1 MLNPAVSN
9 ARTLP
14 AAPGWTRLLTPSL
27 SDLLFIALLLWLLIF
42 TNSGAPAGLL
52 QDAGAGVHIRTGD
65 WILSNHAVPRVD
77 PFSFS
82 KPGGPWFAW
91 EWLTDVFFALL
102 NQVWGLKGLVLF
114 SGAALALVCCLIV
127 RHMVV
132 AGANALAALVV
143 MHAVIAAGSVH
154 FLARPHIFTL
164 LFLAG
169 SFYFIDQDRR
179 NPTKLLW
186 LLVPLTAVWANLHG
200 GFTGIILT
208 LGALAAGSV
217 LELNWRRAARY
228 ASLGAGCLG
237 ASLLNPYGYH
247 LHEHVVEFLRA
258 GWIRGIVLE
267 FQPPR
272 LDTAPGVYFE
282 VLLFLG
288 VAMAA
293 KLAYEKRFAE
303 MLAILMWAHAAMT
316 SVRHVPIF
324 AFLIAPYLAVEL
336 TTLMR
341 RASDASAD
349 PKSLFGILSQLGD
362 EHRPGLLR
370 TSLVVPALLL
380 ALFTFSCGFTYPT
393 DFPELKYP
401 ATALEKHADL
411 IGHTRLYTTD
421 AWGDYLIY
429 RNYPQQRVFFDGR
442 TDYYGEHLTH
452 DYETLLNGFPGWNDV
467 LNKYAI
473 ESVLLPPDS
482 ALGTLLKDKPE
493 WKQVDAT
500 DSYQL
505 LTRSPPT

>member
-9 ARTLP
+9 ATPRSPLP
-14 AAPGWTRLLTPSL
+14 HAGPALLAPSL

-82 KPGGPWFAW
+82 KPGQPWFAW
-91 EWLTDVFFALL
+91 EWLTDVFFAELNLL
-102 NQVWGLKGLVLF
+102 WGLKGLVLF
-114 SGAALALVCCLIV
+114 SGAALALVCCLVV

-169 SFYFIDQDRR
+169 SFYVIDRDRAR
-179 NPTKLLW
+179 PTKLIW

-217 LELNWRRAARY
+217 LEMNWRNAARY
-228 ASLGAGCLG
+228 ASLCAACLG

-288 VAMAA
+288 VALAA
-293 KLAYEKRFAE
+293 KLAYREAVRRDARDPDVGPRGNDQRPACADFRVPDRTVSRGRTDGP
-303 MLAILMWAHAAMT
+303 HAAGERFGGR
-316 SVRHVPIF
+316 SQIGLWNSEPAR
-324 AFLIAPYLAVEL
+324 
-336 TTLMR
+336 R
-341 RASDASAD
+341 RASSRACCARV
-349 PKSLFGILSQLGD
+349 SL
-362 EHRPGLLR
+362 
-370 TSLVVPALLL
+370 
-380 ALFTFSCGFTYPT
+380 YP
-393 DFPELKYP
+393 
-401 ATALEKHADL
+401 
-411 IGHTRLYTTD
+411 RC
-421 AWGDYLIY
+421 
-429 RNYPQQRVFFDGR
+429 
-442 TDYYGEHLTH
+442 
-452 DYETLLNGFPGWNDV
+452 
-467 LNKYAI
+467 
-473 ESVLLPPDS
+473 
-482 ALGTLLKDKPE
+482 
-493 WKQVDAT
+493 
-500 DSYQL
+500 
-505 LTRSPPT
+505 